1 MSATTAPSTERPARI
16 GIVCQSEG
24 AAANAVPQL
33 IEQLGLEP
41 LKLAG
46 VAGTGLA
53 RFDRLRDLDFAIVVL
68 SADQSLTTPGFLLEI
83 GFLLGSIGRE
93 RICLVLDGQPA
104 LMPELDG
111 AKRVAVDDGG
121 LWRLLL
127 AREMK
132 KAGLAVDLN
141 RAV

>member
-1 MSATTAPSTERPARI
+1 MSALPAPSTERTARV
-16 GIVCQSEG
+16 GIVCQSAG
-24 AAANAVPQL
+24 AAADAVPQL
-33 IEQLGLEP
+33 IEQLGLDAA
-41 LKLAG
+41 KLAG
-46 VAGTGLA
+46 AAGSGVE
-53 RFDRLRDLDFAIVVL
+53 RFDRLRDLDFAIVAL
-68 SADQSLTTPGFLLEI
+68 STGQSASTPAFLLEI
-83 GFLLGSIGRE
+83 GFLLGAIGRA

-104 LMPELDG
+104 LLPELDG
-111 AKRVAVDDGG
+111 VARVAVDEGG